1 MAGRV
6 LKTLTCLLIFAE
18 GTPASAPQGSLYR
31 APGETTYD
39 YVVVGGGTAGL
50 TVASRL
56 AQRGNFTIGIIEA
69 GSIFDQESGNHS
81 IVPGY
86 DYHGFGGPLGPF
98 NPLSDWGFHTLPS
111 AETANRSVL
120 YARGKGLGG
129 SSARNYLVY
138 QRPSKGSMDQWA
150 AAVSDKAWSWENVTG
165 YYQRSSS
172 LHEPDMR
179 HRGGNS
185 TPLYDVEAF
194 ANGPINVG

>member
-150 AAVSDKAWSWENVTG
+150 AAVSDDAWSWENVTG